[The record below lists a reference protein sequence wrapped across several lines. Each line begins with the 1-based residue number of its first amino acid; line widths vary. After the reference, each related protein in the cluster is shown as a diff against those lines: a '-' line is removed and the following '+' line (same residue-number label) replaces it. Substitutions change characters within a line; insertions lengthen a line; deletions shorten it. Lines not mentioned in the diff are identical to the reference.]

1 MRYTFIVSVTDIS
14 YVDWFLLS
22 KLFLKR
28 ILSSPLRVNMTNHNN
43 TRWRVTEGDISKL
56 IEFSKKKSCLHSP
69 SSTIQLYQIYHK
81 KNNCTI
87 FFHLWDLSRKSI
99 FFL

>member
-1 MRYTFIVSVTDIS
+1 MTNIS

-56 IEFSKKKSCLHSP
+56 IEFSKKKVVCIHQAQLFNSIKFITRKIIVQFSFIYGIYLEKVFSF
-69 SSTIQLYQIYHK
+69 SSIQP
-81 KNNCTI
+81 N
-87 FFHLWDLSRKSI
+87 
-99 FFL
+99 